1 MSKALLILDE
11 MPESCWE
18 CPCFR
23 NDSVDGVHYYQCNIT
38 LRSKETT
45 VECRMKD
52 CPLLTEGE
60 IYDIDYS
67 PWVPVSER
75 LPEVDEDGDSDYI
88 LISLENFSLPVI
100 GRYAIDQDGDG
111 SFHKGNEERT
121 LLSYGLFVNAWM
133 PLPKSYRESE

>member
-23 NDSVDGVHYYQCNIT
+23 NDNVDGVHYYQCNIT

-60 IYDIDYS
+60 IYEIDYS
-67 PWVPVSER
+67 RWIPVSER
-75 LPEVDEDGDSDYI
+75 LPEERINPITEDFYEYQCTYHAYGIYDVRSYK
-88 LISLENFSLPVI
+88 F
-100 GRYAIDQDGDG
+100 GDG
-111 SFHKGNEERT
+111 HWWHGPGIMDDS
-121 LLSYGLFVNAWM
+121 VIAWR
-133 PLPKSYRESE
+133 PLPEPYKIEGEGKG